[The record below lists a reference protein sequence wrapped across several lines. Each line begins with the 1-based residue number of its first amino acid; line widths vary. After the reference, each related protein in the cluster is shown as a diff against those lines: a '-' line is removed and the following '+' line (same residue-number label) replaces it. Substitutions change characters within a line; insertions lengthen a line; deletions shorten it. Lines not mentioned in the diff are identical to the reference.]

1 MHEDP
6 NRNPVIVIPG
16 LLGSKLVDL
25 DTGKLFLIVGDAEK
39 TKMTAQINP
48 EGGIKII
55 KTGPGDGTVLRSS
68 ALMDERISGHLD
80 RRLVSPIHWNQVHFI
95 FSDHLGFTKSPAF
108 TDNILYFLLECP
120 LN

>member
-55 KTGPGDGTVLRSS
+55 KTGRRM
-68 ALMDERISGHLD
+68 ALCYAVALLWTSG
-80 RRLVSPIHWNQVHFI
+80 
-95 FSDHLGFTKSPAF
+95 
-108 TDNILYFLLECP
+108 CP
-120 LN
+120 DI